1 VSGVEDVA
9 AVSLDADG
17 TDQLAL
23 FSKAAEDRLPM
34 LTLSDVDGMLEAAK

>member
-1 VSGVEDVA
+1 MELINSP
-9 AVSLDADG
+9 
-17 TDQLAL
+17 L